1 MITSYVSHNLMK
13 TISLVVGVVIKG
25 KCGRETCSYKIG
37 HIAIHYDEHA
47 SKILMQAN
55 VIFVGRAMFF
65 Y

>member
-1 MITSYVSHNLMK
+1 MK